1 MQADQAEGERPWAPC
16 GLLDQSGD
24 TAVTWDLDD
33 ETALRVAR
41 EIFERE
47 AAQSKMAFARP
58 TGAPVEEAER
68 IRSFDP
74 SAEEIIWV
82 RPVQGG

>member
-1 MQADQAEGERPWAPC
+1 MGTMRI
-16 GLLDQSGD
+16 LDQSGD

-33 ETALRVAR
+33 ETTLRAAR

-58 TGAPVEEAER
+58 LGAPVEQAER

-74 SAEEIIWV
+74 GAEEIIWV
-82 RPVQGG
+82 RPIQGG

>member
-1 MQADQAEGERPWAPC
+1 MGTMRI
-16 GLLDQSGD
+16 LDSTGD

-33 ETALRVAR
+33 DTAVAAA
-41 EIFERE
+41 EAIFERE
-47 AAQSKMAFARP
+47 AGQSKMAFARP
-58 TGAPVEEAER
+58 LGAPVEQAER

-82 RPVQGG
+82 RPIQGG

>member
-1 MQADQAEGERPWAPC
+1 MTTREQPWARC
-16 GLLDQSGD
+16 ASSTSTGD
-24 TAVTWDLDD
+24 TAVSWDLDD
-33 ETALRVAR
+33 ESAIRAAE

-58 TGAPVEEAER
+58 TGAPVEQAER

-82 RPVQGG
+82 RPIQGG

>member
-1 MQADQAEGERPWAPC
+1 MGTMRI
-16 GLLDQSGD
+16 LDRTGD
-24 TAVTWDLDD
+24 TAVMWDLDD
-33 ETALRVAR
+33 ESTVRAAE

-47 AAQSKMAFARP
+47 AAQSKMAFARSV
-58 TGAPVEEAER
+58 GAPVEEAER

-82 RPVQGG
+82 RPIQGG